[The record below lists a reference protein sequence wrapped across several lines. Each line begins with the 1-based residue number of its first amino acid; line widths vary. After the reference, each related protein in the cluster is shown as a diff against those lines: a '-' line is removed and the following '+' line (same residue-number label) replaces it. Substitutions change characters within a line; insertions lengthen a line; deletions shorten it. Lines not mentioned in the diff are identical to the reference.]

1 MTDLVG
7 EQLAH
12 YAVVAK
18 LGEGGMGVV
27 YRARDERLD
36 REVAVK
42 VLPEAVAS
50 DPDRLARF
58 RREAKALAA
67 LSHPNIL
74 AIHDFGT
81 EGDVVYAVTE
91 LLQGQTLRELLHGEQ
106 LTWRRAVEIGAA
118 VADGLAAAHGKGIV
132 HRDLKPENVFITD
145 SGLVKILDFGLAKT
159 GEDEG
164 DELETLTSPPPRT
177 QAGAVMGT
185 VGYMSP
191 EQVRGEAADA
201 RSDIFSLGCLLFE
214 MVAGEGAFARET
226 AADTMSAILKEPV
239 PELTEST
246 ASATPE
252 LGRVVAHCL
261 EKSREERFQ
270 SARDA
275 AFALRSLLTSSG
287 LGFDAA
293 ASGRRGS
300 RPWVWTVAI
309 TAALALAAA
318 VVWLALDREPALQ
331 STLEGSSDR
340 VVVAV
345 FENRTGDASLDPLG
359 AMICD
364 WITQGLSQTGE
375 VEVVP
380 TSSVL
385 DAVRAA
391 AQGHVAEQGAASLRA
406 LAEATQAGVVVSGAY
421 YLYGDTLQINA
432 EITDATRGELIHA
445 IEPVTSGRE
454 EIMELVER
462 LRQRVMG
469 AFAIADSFMAVL
481 ARPPRYDAYREFI
494 AGVEIFGTDYPE
506 AVAHFERALELDPE
520 FVIPRLWI
528 AIAYGNRGQYAEADS
543 MLRTIEESRER
554 LGRFER
560 LLVDW
565 YRASLDGQNLEA
577 LRIIREA
584 DAFAPESRM
593 ANYLHGLEAL
603 NVNRPGETIATYS
616 RFHDTPG
623 EHRVISV
630 WRAGIFTE
638 ALHLLGRHEEEV
650 EATRDGRELYADQ
663 LALRAYEV
671 RGLAALGRVE
681 AIRRVIDESLELQPG
696 FWTAGYVMRV
706 AALELRAHGYAK
718 EGQNFARE
726 ALEWAR
732 SRKPQDAETR
742 ENRWL
747 MGEIL
752 YLLGHLQEA
761 REFYLGLAEELP
773 GASYELY
780 GIYARARLGSIAYH
794 TGEVEEADRIYRELV
809 ALDRP
814 FLYGEHLMNAACIAA
829 LRGEKEEAVDL
840 IRQALAQGFSWDIW
854 VHREP
859 AFESL
864 RDYPPFQELLRPKG

>member
-1 MTDLVG
+1 MVDLVG

-12 YAVVAK
+12 YAVIAK

-106 LTWRRAVEIGAA
+106 LSWRRAVEIGAA

-145 SGLVKILDFGLAKT
+145 SGLVKILDFGLART

-201 RSDIFSLGCLLFE
+201 RSDIFSLGCVLFE

-239 PELTEST
+239 PDLTEST
-246 ASATPE
+246 TSATPE

-270 SARDA
+270 SSRDA

-287 LGFDAA
+287 IGLDAV
-293 ASGRRGS
+293 ASGRRES
-300 RPWVWTVAI
+300 RPLVWTVAI

-318 VVWLALDREPALQ
+318 VVWLALDREPAPQ
-331 STLEGSSDR
+331 PTAEDSSDR

-345 FENRTGDASLDPLG
+345 FENRTVDPSLDPLG

-385 DAVRAA
+385 DAARRTAKSGVTKR
-391 AQGHVAEQGAASLRA
+391 GGASLRA
-406 LAEATQAGVVVSGAY
+406 LAEATHAGRVVSGAY
-421 YLYGDTLQINA
+421 YLHGDTLQLNA
-432 EITDATRGELIHA
+432 EITDATRGQLIHA
-445 IEPVTSGRE
+445 IEPVSGDRDAA
-454 EIMELVER
+454 MDLVQL

-469 AFAIADSFMAVL
+469 ALAIADSSMAAL
-481 ARPPRYDAYREFI
+481 AKPPRYDAYEEFL
-494 AGVEIFGTDYPE
+494 AGFEVFALDYDT
-506 AVAHFERALELDPE
+506 AIMHFERALELDPE
-520 FVIPRLWI
+520 FHIPRLWI
-528 AIAYGNRGQYAEADS
+528 AITFGNRGQYAEADA
-543 MLRTIEESRER
+543 MLRTLEENREG
-554 LGRFER
+554 LGQYER
-560 LLVDW
+560 SLVDW
-565 YRASLDGQNLEA
+565 YRAGLEGRNREA
-577 LRIIREA
+577 LRILREA
-584 DAFAPESRM
+584 EKIAPESRM
-593 ANYLHGLEAL
+593 VNYLIGLKAL
-603 NVNRPGETIATYS
+603 QVNRPAEVVATYS
-616 RFHDTPG
+616 RG
-623 EHRVISV
+623 ETQVGHRVISV
-630 WRAGIFTE
+630 WRAGILTE
-638 ALHLLGRHEEEV
+638 ALHMLGRYDEEI
-650 EATRDGRELYADQ
+650 AASRKGRELYADQ

-671 RGLAALGRVE
+671 RGLAALGRIE
-681 AIRRVIDESLELQPG
+681 AIRRLIDESLELQPG
-696 FWTAGYVMRV
+696 QWTAGDVMRM
-706 AALELRAHGYAK
+706 AAAELRAHGYATD
-718 EGQNFARE
+718 GQSFARE
-726 ALEWAR
+726 ALEWGR
-732 SRKPQDAETR
+732 SRPPQDADTR

-747 MGEIL
+747 MAEML
-752 YLLGHLQEA
+752 YLLGQWEEA
-761 REFYLGLAEELP
+761 RELYMGLAEELP
-773 GASYELY
+773 EASYELY
-780 GIYARARLGSIAYH
+780 ELYARGRLGTIAYH
-794 TGEVEEADRIYRELV
+794 IGEIAEADRIYRELL

-814 FLYGEHLMNAACIAA
+814 FLFGEHLMTAACIAA
-829 LRGEKEEAVDL
+829 VRGEREQAVEL
-840 IRQALAQGFSWDIW
+840 IREALAQGFAWDAWI
-854 VHREP
+854 HREP
-859 AFESL
+859 DFEAL